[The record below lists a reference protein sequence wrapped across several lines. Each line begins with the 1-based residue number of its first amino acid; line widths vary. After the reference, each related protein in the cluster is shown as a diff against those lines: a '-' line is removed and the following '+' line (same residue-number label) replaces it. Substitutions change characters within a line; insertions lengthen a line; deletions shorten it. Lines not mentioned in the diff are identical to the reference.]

1 MAFTSFSFLLFA
13 AAVIALYYLV
23 PKKFQWWVLL
33 IASYVFYLT
42 ADIRYLVFILL
53 TTVTTYFTARHMGKA
68 LEVQDA
74 YLAEHK
80 KELSREE
87 KKEYKGKV
95 KSANRKWMIGCLLFN
110 FGMLSICKAALVEPF
125 RAMMSGTGLSF
136 LSLGLPMGI
145 SFYMFQSMGYVV
157 DVQRGTCKAEQNF
170 FRLALFVSFFPQLVQ
185 GPISKFTQLAPT
197 LYAPKDFDGKTVSF
211 GLQRMLWGYF
221 KKLVV
226 ADRIAVAIGTL
237 KGAEFTGVGFLLLSL
252 FYAVQIYGDFTGGID
267 VTIGLAETM
276 GIKLPENFIR
286 PYFSKNIAEYWRRW
300 HISLGVWMREYIFY
314 PISVS
319 GPMRD
324 LSKWGRAKLG
334 DFGKRLPVYVAS
346 VATWFVTGIWHGLNA
361 NFIVWGMLNCFF
373 VVLSE
378 ECVPLYEKFHG
389 RFPGLKQ
396 TKGYGVFEMLRMFW
410 LMNLIRACDLFPNVG
425 DYFRRVASVFTT
437 FNWHILW
444 DGTMMKLGLTG
455 LDYAVLGV
463 SILVLFF
470 VSVFQ
475 EKHGSFRKALAEKP
489 AFLRYGL
496 IFAMFL
502 VVILMGSYGIGYDAS
517 NFIYNQF

>member
-13 AAVIALYYLV
+13 AAVIVLYYLV
-23 PKKFQWWVLL
+23 PQRFQWWVLL
-33 IASYVFYLT
+33 IASYAFYVT
-42 ADIRYLVFILL
+42 AGPEYLVFILL
-53 TTVTTYFTARHMGKA
+53 TTVSTYFTARKMSKA

-74 YLAEHK
+74 YLAAHK

-87 KKEYKGKV
+87 KKEYKARV
-95 KSANRKWMIGCLLFN
+95 KSANRRWMIACLLFN
-110 FGMLSICKAALVEPF
+110 FGMLAICKAALVEPF
-125 RAMMSGTGLSF
+125 KALMSGTGLSF

-157 DVQRGTCKAEQNF
+157 DVARGTCKAETNF

-197 LYAPKDFDGKTVSF
+197 LYAPKKFDGKTVSF

-237 KGAEFTGVGFLLLSL
+237 KGAEYTGVGFLLLSL

-300 HISLGVWMREYIFY
+300 HISLGVWMKDYIFY

-334 DFGKRLPVYVAS
+334 NFGKRLPVYVAS
-346 VATWFVTGIWHGLNA
+346 IATWFVTGIWHGLNA

-378 ECVPLYEKFHG
+378 ECVPLYERFHA
-389 RFPGLKQ
+389 RFPGLKEK
-396 TKGYGVFEMLRMFW
+396 KGYGIFEMLRMFW

-425 DYFRRVASVFTT
+425 EYFRRVGSVFTT

-444 DGTMMKLGLTG
+444 DGTMMNLGLTG
-455 LDYAVLGV
+455 LDYAVLGG
-463 SILVLFF
+463 SICVLFA
-470 VSVFQ
+470 VSLFQ
-475 EKHGSFRKALAEKP
+475 EKHGSFRKALSEKP
-489 AFLRYGL
+489 AALRYAL

>member
-13 AAVIALYYLV
+13 AAVIAAYYLV
-23 PKKFQWWVLL
+23 PKKAQWVVLL
-33 IASYVFYLT
+33 IASYLFYFT
-42 ADIRYLVFILL
+42 AGLEYLFFIIL
-53 TTVTTYFTARHMGKA
+53 TTVTTYFTARHMGDVLAK
-68 LEVQDA
+68 QDA

-80 KELSREE
+80 KDLSREE
-87 KKEYKGKV
+87 KKEYKARI
-95 KSANRKWMIGCLLFN
+95 KSANRVWMIACLLVN
-110 FGMLSICKAALVEPF
+110 FGLLAVCKAALVEPF
-125 RAMMSGTGLSF
+125 RALMSGTGLSF
-136 LSLGLPMGI
+136 LTLGLPMGI

-157 DVQRGTCKAEQNF
+157 DVYRGTCKAEKSF
-170 FRLALFVSFFPQLVQ
+170 FKLALFVSFFPQLVQ

-300 HISLGVWMREYIFY
+300 HISLGAWMKDYIFY

-334 DFGKRLPVYVAS
+334 NFGKRLPVYVAS
-346 VATWFVTGIWHGLNA
+346 IATWFTTGIWHGLNA

-378 ECVPLYEKFHG
+378 EFAPLFEKFHAKH
-389 RFPGLKQ
+389 PGLKEK
-396 TKGYGVFEMLRMFW
+396 TGYGIFEMTRMFW
-410 LMNLIRACDLFPNVG
+410 LMNLIRACDLFPDVG
-425 DYFRRVASVFTT
+425 EYFRRVGSIFTT
-437 FNWHILW
+437 FNWNILF
-444 DGTMMKLGLTG
+444 DGTMMKLGLSG

-463 SILVLFF
+463 SILVLFA
-470 VSVFQ
+470 VSLFQ
-475 EKHGSFRKALAEKP
+475 EKHGSFREALARKP
-489 AFLRYGL
+489 AVLRYAVV
-496 IFAMFL
+496 FTMFL

>member
-13 AAVIALYYLV
+13 AAVIAAYYLV
-23 PKKFQWWVLL
+23 PQKFQWWVLL
-33 IASYVFYLT
+33 IASYAFYFT
-42 ADIRYLVFILL
+42 AGPEYLIFILL

-80 KELSREE
+80 KEMSREE
-87 KKEYKGKV
+87 KKEYKAKV

-125 RAMMSGTGLSF
+125 RGLMSGTGLSF

-157 DVQRGTCKAEQNF
+157 DVQRGTCKAEKDF
-170 FRLALFVSFFPQLVQ
+170 FKLALFVSFFPQLVQ

-197 LYAPKDFDGKTVSF
+197 LYAPKKFDGRTVSF

-237 KGAEFTGVGFLLLSL
+237 KGAEYTGVGFLLLSL

-300 HISLGVWMREYIFY
+300 HISLGAWMKDYIFY

-334 DFGKRLPVYVAS
+334 NFGKRLPVYVAS
-346 VATWFVTGIWHGLNA
+346 IATWFVTGIWHGLNL

-378 ECVPLYEKFHG
+378 ECVPLYEKFHAKH
-389 RFPGLKQ
+389 PGLKE

-410 LMNLIRACDLFPNVG
+410 LMNIIRACDLFPDVG
-425 DYFRRVASVFTT
+425 EYFRRVGSIFTT
-437 FNWHILW
+437 FNWNILF
-444 DGTMMKLGLTG
+444 DGTMMKLGLSG
-455 LDYAVLGV
+455 LDYAVLGGSIVLLFAV
-463 SILVLFF
+463 SL
-470 VSVFQ
+470 FQ
-475 EKHGSFRKALAEKP
+475 EKRGSFRKALAEKP
-489 AFLRYGL
+489 AAVRYAA
-496 IFAMFL
+496 IFALFL

>member
-13 AAVIALYYLV
+13 AAVIAAYYLV
-23 PKKFQWWVLL
+23 PKKAQWWVLL

-42 ADIRYLVFILL
+42 ADVRYLVFIVL
-53 TTVTTYFTARHMGKA
+53 TTVTTYFTALHMGKT
-68 LEVQDA
+68 LEAQDA

-87 KKEYKGKV
+87 KKEYKAKI
-95 KSANRKWMIGCLLFN
+95 KSANRKWMLGCLIFN
-110 FGMLSICKAALVEPF
+110 FGMLAICKAALVEPF

-157 DVQRGTCKAEQNF
+157 DVQRGTCKAEKSF

-197 LYAPKDFDGKTVSF
+197 LYAPKAFDGKTVSF

-237 KGAEFTGVGFLLLSL
+237 KGAEYTGVGFLLLSL

-286 PYFSKNIAEYWRRW
+286 PYFSKNIAE
-300 HISLGVWMREYIFY
+300 
-314 PISVS
+314 
-319 GPMRD
+319 
-324 LSKWGRAKLG
+324 
-334 DFGKRLPVYVAS
+334 
-346 VATWFVTGIWHGLNA
+346 
-361 NFIVWGMLNCFF
+361 
-373 VVLSE
+373 
-378 ECVPLYEKFHG
+378 
-389 RFPGLKQ
+389 
-396 TKGYGVFEMLRMFW
+396 
-410 LMNLIRACDLFPNVG
+410 
-425 DYFRRVASVFTT
+425 
-437 FNWHILW
+437 
-444 DGTMMKLGLTG
+444 
-455 LDYAVLGV
+455 
-463 SILVLFF
+463 
-470 VSVFQ
+470 
-475 EKHGSFRKALAEKP
+475 
-489 AFLRYGL
+489 
-496 IFAMFL
+496 
-502 VVILMGSYGIGYDAS
+502 
-517 NFIYNQF
+517 

>member
-13 AAVIALYYLV
+13 AAVIAAYYLV
-23 PKKFQWWVLL
+23 PQRWQWWVLL
-33 IASYVFYLT
+33 IASYAFYVT
-42 ADIRYLVFILL
+42 AGPEYLVFILL
-53 TTVTTYFTARHMGKA
+53 TTVSTYFTARKMGKA
-68 LEVQDA
+68 LEIQGQ
-74 YLAEHK
+74 YLAAHK

-87 KKEYKGKV
+87 KKEYKARV
-95 KSANRKWMIGCLLFN
+95 KSANRRWMIACLLFN
-110 FGMLSICKAALVEPF
+110 FGMLAICKAALVAPF
-125 RAMMSGTGLSF
+125 KAMMSGTGLSF

-157 DVQRGTCKAEQNF
+157 DVARGTCKEETNF

-197 LYAPKDFDGKTVSF
+197 LYAPKRFDGKTVSF

-237 KGAEFTGVGFLLLSL
+237 KGAEYTGVGFLLLSL

-300 HISLGVWMREYIFY
+300 HISLGVWMKDYIFY

-334 DFGKRLPVYVAS
+334 NFGKRLPVYVAS
-346 VATWFVTGIWHGLNA
+346 IATWFVTGIWHGLNA

-378 ECVPLYEKFHG
+378 ECVPLYEKFHAK
-389 RFPGLKQ
+389 FPGLKEK
-396 TKGYGVFEMLRMFW
+396 KGYGIFEMLRMFW

-425 DYFRRVASVFTT
+425 EYFRRVGSVFTT

-455 LDYAVLGV
+455 LDYAVLGG
-463 SILVLFF
+463 SICVLFA
-470 VSVFQ
+470 VSLFQ
-475 EKHGSFRKALAEKP
+475 ETHGSFRKALSEKP
-489 AFLRYGL
+489 AALRYTL

>member
-13 AAVIALYYLV
+13 AAVIAAYYLV
-23 PKKFQWWVLL
+23 PQKLQWWVLL
-33 IASYVFYLT
+33 IASYAFYLT
-42 ADIRYLVFILL
+42 ADVRYLFFILV
-53 TTVTTYFTARHMGKA
+53 TTVTTYIAARQMGKA
-68 LEVQDA
+68 LQVQDA
-74 YLAEHK
+74 YLAAHK

-87 KKEYKGKV
+87 KKEYKAKV
-95 KSANRKWMIGCLLFN
+95 KAANRVWMIGCLLIN
-110 FGMLSICKAALVEPF
+110 FGLLSICKAALVEPF
-125 RAMMSGTGLSF
+125 RGLMSGTGISF

-157 DVQRGTCKAEQNF
+157 DVYRGTCKAEKDF
-170 FRLALFVSFFPQLVQ
+170 FKLSLFVSFFPQLVQ

-197 LYAPKDFDGKTVSF
+197 LYAPKDYDGKTVSF

-221 KKLVV
+221 KKLVI

-276 GIKLPENFIR
+276 GIRLPENFIR

-300 HISLGVWMREYIFY
+300 HISLGVWMKDYIFY

-334 DFGKRLPVYVAS
+334 SFGKRLPVYVAS
-346 VATWFVTGIWHGLNA
+346 VATWFVTGIWHGLNL

-378 ECVPLYEKFHG
+378 ECTPLYDRFHA

-396 TKGYGVFEMLRMFW
+396 TRGYGIFEMLRMFW
-410 LMNLIRACDLFPNVG
+410 LMNLIRACDLFPDVG
-425 DYFRRVASVFTT
+425 EYFRRVGSVFTT
-437 FNWHILW
+437 FNLHILF

-455 LDYAVLGV
+455 LDYAILGGG
-463 SILVLFF
+463 IAALFF

-475 EKHGSFRKALAEKP
+475 EKHGSFREALVNKP
-489 AFLRYGL
+489 AALRYGL
-496 IFAMFL
+496 IFALFV

>member
-13 AAVIALYYLV
+13 AAVIAAYYLV
-23 PKKFQWWVLL
+23 PKKLQWWVLL

-42 ADIRYLVFILL
+42 ADVRYLVFILL

-68 LEVQDA
+68 LEFQDA

-87 KKEYKGKV
+87 KKAYKAKV

-157 DVQRGTCKAEQNF
+157 DVQRGTCKAEKDF

-221 KKLVV
+221 KKLVI

-300 HISLGVWMREYIFY
+300 HISLGAWMKDYIFY

-334 DFGKRLPVYVAS
+334 NFGKRLPVYVAS
-346 VATWFVTGIWHGLNA
+346 IATWFVTGIWHGLNA

-378 ECVPLYEKFHG
+378 ECVPLYEKFHA

-396 TKGYGVFEMLRMFW
+396 TKGYGIFEMLRMFW
-410 LMNLIRACDLFPNVG
+410 LMNLIRACDLFPDVG
-425 DYFRRVASVFTT
+425 EYFRRLGSLFTT
-437 FNWHILW
+437 FNYHILF
-444 DGTMMKLGLTG
+444 DGTMMKLGLSG

-463 SILVLFF
+463 SILVLFY

-489 AFLRYGL
+489 AFLRYSL
-496 IFAMFL
+496 IFTMFL